1 MCIRD
6 RSDDG
11 WTVGNN
17 SPVSYVPLLSSVPA
31 EVKSNRE
38 MKVTDTVVSF
48 FLRWLRW
55 LVCPSPGS
63 IFPGCFVHGLHWDS
77 MIAVGLLW
85 DYGLR

>member
-1 MCIRD
+1 M
-6 RSDDG
+6 
-11 WTVGNN
+11 TVG
-17 SPVSYVPLLSSVPA
+17 LLAFWQQLILFSSSVPA

-85 DYGLR
+85 DYGLRYDFMICEGM